1 MTTLLSLVFAL
12 LLAAAAAAAAWLFS
26 AQRTRTDLESA
37 RLAQAHAAAELQAV
51 QSQLSRAQAELQT
64 TREDVR
70 RLDVLLAENRTR
82 QLADAEKLAWIDR
95 AQSGM
100 RDAFQSLSSQSLREN
115 SAQLVADARL
125 SIIEPLGQK
134 LSDLDRSVRDLEQKR
149 EGAYAGVSEQIRN
162 LLLANQSLQQQ
173 TVSLSTALRSSQV
186 RGRWGEIQLRRIAEL
201 SGMDRHISFSEQVS
215 IDDESKP
222 DMIVHLPN
230 QGQIVLDAKTP
241 MSAWLE
247 SIEAVDDGVR
257 QAKLLEHSK
266 AVRSRIRDLN
276 SKKYWEKLEGSA
288 EFVVMFMPSEA
299 VMSAAFAV
307 DPALFDEAIAAKVI
321 IATPATLLAL
331 LKSIALGWQQVHL
344 SENARH
350 IADEAQE
357 MYKRL
362 TKAAELVNKFSRHL
376 RSTVDAHKEMIG
388 SLQGRVLP
396 SLRRLKSFAGID
408 KEIEFA
414 TDIDVLP
421 RELPAASFES
431 DD

>member
-1 MTTLLSLVFAL
+1 M
-12 LLAAAAAAAAWLFS
+12 
-26 AQRTRTDLESA
+26 
-37 RLAQAHAAAELQAV
+37 
-51 QSQLSRAQAELQT
+51 
-64 TREDVR
+64 
-70 RLDVLLAENRTR
+70 LLAENRTR

-376 RSTVDAHKEMIG
+376 RSTVDAHNEMIG